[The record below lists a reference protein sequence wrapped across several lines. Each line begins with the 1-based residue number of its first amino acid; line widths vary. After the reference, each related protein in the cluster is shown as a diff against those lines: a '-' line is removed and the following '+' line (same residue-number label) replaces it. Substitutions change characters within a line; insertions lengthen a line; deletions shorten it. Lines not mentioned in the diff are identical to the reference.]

1 MRRVVSLVVAAAAVA
16 ACAPDGGVERT
27 GSVVATADQPTG
39 DRPDGDPPT
48 DDQPT
53 GDAATGDGPT
63 STDSSAPDTI
73 ALEPPPPDDSPV
85 PVDPDVRIGTLPNG
99 LTYYVRRNTN
109 PGGWVELRLAIDA
122 GSVHEQPDQS
132 GVAHFLEHML
142 FNGTASYPENKL
154 VEVLRGFGAQFGAD
168 INAYTRYDET
178 VYQLTVPA
186 DEGTIAVAV
195 DVLSEWLTQA
205 TIDLVEVERER
216 GVVLDEWRVR
226 TQTGSGRTFAVIAD
240 LFLAGTSYEGRQ
252 PIGDRDAIATMD
264 AARLRRFYEDWYR
277 PDNAAIVA
285 VGDIDVDATVRLIER
300 RFGDVRH
307 GDVAE
312 PDRRV
317 VPASTPAARVHAD
330 PEQGT
335 AVVELTLPAAASPS
349 GPEAPRGTSALRLGL
364 LDQLV
369 FDILARRLRSDVSS
383 GDAPFDSAHVDSN
396 SHVRLLDAPSI
407 LVEGPPPDVRRS
419 LEAVVTELRRAE
431 LHGFTQAELAEAAA
445 RVDANLASQHASRH
459 TRQDAVYADSYVEHF
474 LTGAPIPDAETAYE
488 LGSTLLNEVTVG
500 QLNWRLHDRLDGAA
514 PHLLIIGPD
523 DADLPSET
531 EVLDTVARLRASA
544 PPARPPAAPL
554 PDALMERPAPVE
566 EVASPALV
574 GPDQFVPFLDP
585 TTFEFPNGAT
595 VTWNDTPIE
604 DGLIRFAARSP
615 GGCAALDPEGAAN
628 ALITPAVVT
637 SSGIGD
643 LDQAAL
649 DRFLAG
655 TDVAVWAEI
664 GAYHDELAGEAATAD
679 AETLFQLLH
688 LYFTR
693 PRVDQQAFAAEL
705 SSWEPLVTRPQ
716 SDPQYSG
723 LDALVDLR
731 YGGHPCFTLV
741 PSVEQWDALDPDV
754 VERVWRERTADAADW
769 DFVLSGDLA
778 GVEIEDLARHYIGSL
793 PGTGTDGTPPDITP
807 APPAR
812 PEAIELTIGS
822 GDTGTVTIAFSGPS
836 PEFQPEARVLADLAS
851 EIVTDRLTRQLRE
864 ELGESYSPF
873 ASVSLDDDPDLTVT
887 TFVSVSGSPDRL
899 VTIADAVHATLGELR
914 DDGPTE
920 AELRAATAVTREQY
934 ALYYNDEIIRELLS
948 TLTPPTH
955 GLAWLEHRSVV
966 LESLDADDVRRFLAA
981 HVPAEGYV
989 QVTVRPA

>member
-1 MRRVVSLVVAAAAVA
+1 MRRVVCLVVAAAAVA
-16 ACAPDGGVERT
+16 ACAPDGGVART
-27 GSVVATADQPTG
+27 GSVAATADHDTAAPSTDPPSTADTSTG
-39 DRPDGDPPT
+39 D
-48 DDQPT
+48 
-53 GDAATGDGPT
+53 T
-63 STDSSAPDTI
+63 STDVPSPDPDVPGAIT
-73 ALEPPPPDDSPV
+73 LEPPPSDDHPV
-85 PVDPDVRIGTLPNG
+85 PVDPEVRIGTLMNG

-122 GSVHEQPDQS
+122 GSVHEEPDQS

-186 DEGTIAVAV
+186 HEGTVAVAV

-205 TIDLVEVERER
+205 TIDVDEVERER

-226 TQTGSGRTFAVIAD
+226 TQTGSGRTFAAIAD
-240 LFLAGTSYEGRQ
+240 LFLSGTSYEGRL
-252 PIGDRDAIATMD
+252 PIGDRDSIATMD

-285 VGDIDVDATVRLIER
+285 VGDLDVDATVRLIER
-300 RFGDVRH
+300 RFGDVRSRD
-307 GDVAE
+307 GAE

-335 AVVELTLPAAASPS
+335 AVVELTLPAAAAPG
-349 GPEAPRGTSALRLGL
+349 GPDAPRGTHGMRLAL
-364 LDQLV
+364 LDRLV
-369 FDILARRLRSDVSS
+369 FDILARRLQNDVSS
-383 GDAPFDSAHVDSN
+383 GEAPFDSASVDSN
-396 SHVRLLDAPSI
+396 SHVRLLDAPSV
-407 LVEGPPPDVRRS
+407 LVEGPPRHVRQS
-419 LEAVVTELRRAE
+419 LEAVVTEFRRAE
-431 LHGFTQAELAEAAA
+431 IHGFTEAELDEAAA
-445 RVDANLASQHASRH
+445 RVEATIASEYAGRH
-459 TRQDAVYADSYVEHF
+459 TRQDSVYADWYVDHF
-474 LTGAPIPDAETAYE
+474 LRGAPIPDAEIAHE
-488 LGSTLLNEVTVG
+488 LRMTLLGEVTVG
-500 QLNWRLHDRLDGAA
+500 NLNWRLHDRLGGAA
-514 PHLLIIGPD
+514 PHVLIIGPD
-523 DADLPSET
+523 DADLPSVT
-531 EVLDTVARLRASA
+531 EALDTVGRLLASE
-544 PPARPPAAPL
+544 PPPRPPAAPL
-554 PDALMERPAPVE
+554 PDTLMERPAPVE
-566 EVASPALV
+566 EVASPTLV

-604 DGLIRFAARSP
+604 DGLVRFAARSP

-637 SSGIGD
+637 SSGVGD

-655 TDVAVWAEI
+655 TDVTVWARI
-664 GAYHDELAGEAATAD
+664 GPYHDEIVGEVATAD

-693 PRVDQQAFAAEL
+693 PRVDQQAYASEL
-705 SSWEPLVTRPQ
+705 TSWEPLVMRPQ

-741 PSVEQWDALDPDV
+741 PSIEQWEALDPGA
-754 VERVWRERTADAADW
+754 VERVWRERTADVADW
-769 DFVLSGDLA
+769 DFVLSGDLD
-778 GVEIEDLARHYIGSL
+778 GVDVEDLARSYIGSL
-793 PGTGTDGTPPDITP
+793 AGSGTDGTPPDITP
-807 APPAR
+807 APPAG
-812 PEAIELTIGS
+812 PETSELAIGS
-822 GDTGTVTIAFSGPS
+822 GDTGTVTISFVGPS
-836 PEFQPEARVLADLAS
+836 PEFHAEARVLADLTS

-873 ASVSLDDDPDLTVT
+873 AWVSLDDEPDPTVA

-899 VTIADAVHATLGELR
+899 AAIAELAHVTLAELR
-914 DDGPTE
+914 DGGPTDP
-920 AELRAATAVTREQY
+920 ELAAATAVIREQY
-934 ALYYNDEIIRELLS
+934 ALYYNDEIIEELLA
-948 TLTPPTH
+948 TLTPPIH

-966 LESLDADDVRRFLAA
+966 LESLDAADVRRFLTDHA
-981 HVPAEGYV
+981 PAEAYV
-989 QVTVRPA
+989 QVTVRPG

>member
-1 MRRVVSLVVAAAAVA
+1 MRRVVCLAVAAAAVA

-27 GSVVATADQPTG
+27 GSVANADADQSTVDPSTS
-39 DRPDGDPPT
+39 DRS
-48 DDQPT
+48 
-53 GDAATGDGPT
+53 TGDGSTAPGTSDGAPSSDPT
-63 STDSSAPDTI
+63 TPDTT
-73 ALEPPPPDDSPV
+73 AVEPPPSNDEPV
-85 PVDPDVRIGTLPNG
+85 PIDPDVRIGTLLNG

-142 FNGTASYPENKL
+142 FNGTASYPENEL

-186 DEGTIAVAV
+186 HDGTVAVAV

-205 TIDLVEVERER
+205 TIDVDEVERER

-226 TQTGSGRTFAVIAD
+226 TQTGAGRAFATIAD

-252 PIGDRDAIATMD
+252 PIGDRESIATMD
-264 AARLRRFYEDWYR
+264 AARLRRFYEEWYR

-300 RFGDVRH
+300 RFGDVRD
-307 GDVAE
+307 GNE
-312 PDRRV
+312 PQPDRRV
-317 VPASTPAARVHAD
+317 VPASDPAARVHAD

-335 AVVELTLPAAASPS
+335 AVVELTLPAAGVASSPD
-349 GPEAPRGTSALRLGL
+349 APRGTRAMRLAL

-369 FDILARRLRSDVSS
+369 FDILARRLQSDVSS

-396 SHVRLLDAPSI
+396 SHVRLLDAPSV
-407 LVEGPPPDVRRS
+407 LVEGSPAQVRQS

-431 LHGFTQAELAEAAA
+431 LHGFTQAELDEAAA
-445 RVDANLASQHASRH
+445 RVEAAIASEHASRH
-459 TRQDAVYADSYVEHF
+459 TRQDAAYADSYVEHF
-474 LTGAPIPDAETAYE
+474 LTGAPIPAADVAYE
-488 LGSTLLNEVTVG
+488 LRSTLLDDATVG
-500 QLNWRLHDRLDGAA
+500 QLNWRLRDRLAGAA

-531 EVLDTVARLRASA
+531 EVLVAVSRLLASE
-544 PPARPPAAPL
+544 PPPRPAAAPL

-566 EVASPALV
+566 EIASPTLV

-615 GGCAALDPEGAAN
+615 GGCAALDADGAAN
-628 ALITPAVVT
+628 ALITPGVVT
-637 SSGIGD
+637 SSGVGD

-655 TDVAVWAEI
+655 TEVAVRAAI
-664 GAYHDELAGEAATAD
+664 GAYHDEIVGEVATTD

-693 PRVDQQAFAAEL
+693 PRVDQQAFDAEL

-731 YGGHPCFTLV
+731 YGGDPCFTLV
-741 PSVEQWDALDPDV
+741 PSVEQWEALDPRA
-754 VERVWRERTADAADW
+754 VERVWRERTADVADW

-778 GVEIEDLARHYIGSL
+778 GVDIEDLARRYIGTL
-793 PGTGTDGTPPDITP
+793 TGTGTDGTPPDITP
-807 APPAR
+807 APPAG
-812 PEAIELTIGS
+812 PEVAELAIGS
-822 GDTGTVTIAFSGPS
+822 GDTGTVTIAFVGPS
-836 PEFQPEARVLADLAS
+836 PEFHAEARVLADLVS
-851 EIVTDRLTRQLRE
+851 EIVTDRLTRHLRE

-873 ASVSLDDDPDLTVT
+873 ASVSIDDEPEPTVT
-887 TFVSVSGSPDRL
+887 TFVSVSGSPGRL
-899 VTIADAVHATLGELR
+899 AAIAELAHAAVAELR
-914 DDGPTE
+914 DAGPTD
-920 AELRAATAVTREQY
+920 AELAAATAVIREQY
-934 ALYYNDEIIRELLS
+934 ALYYNVEIIQELLA

-955 GLAWLEHRSVV
+955 GLAWIEHRSVV
-966 LESLDADDVRRFLAA
+966 LESLDAADVRRFLSDHA
-981 HVPAEGYV
+981 PAVGYV
-989 QVTVRPA
+989 QVTVRPG